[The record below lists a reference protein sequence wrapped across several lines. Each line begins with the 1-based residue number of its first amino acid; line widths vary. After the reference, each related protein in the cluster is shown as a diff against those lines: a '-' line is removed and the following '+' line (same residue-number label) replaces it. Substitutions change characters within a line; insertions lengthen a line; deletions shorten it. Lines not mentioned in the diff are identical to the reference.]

1 MHRSDAWFLVIQ
13 LVNPQQHMTSEKSL
27 MVYVPA
33 FINFDT
39 CACIRK
45 SRYCKKPPNLSMCN
59 DEPCCCFVIITV
71 ITIFFKTFEVCDHI
85 IRLCF
90 LVIKDIMQGTS
101 VIESNLAVL
110 DLPSLD
116 EKGVTYL
123 LEPELDLEKQA
134 LCAVIGSQ
142 CTG

>member
-1 MHRSDAWFLVIQ
+1 
-13 LVNPQQHMTSEKSL
+13 
-27 MVYVPA
+27 
-33 FINFDT
+33 
-39 CACIRK
+39 
-45 SRYCKKPPNLSMCN
+45 
-59 DEPCCCFVIITV
+59 
-71 ITIFFKTFEVCDHI
+71 
-85 IRLCF
+85 
-90 LVIKDIMQGTS
+90 MQGTS